1 MAYVVKPM
9 LYLADLYFTDGN
21 ENFRFQWTTKAF
33 VAESANMPNDSE
45 EEEYYQDLA
54 KYNYRQEHLND
65 GSNKAVKFKVTI
77 YDKKNKTEIASKIVN
92 GFEAEFKLNDGE
104 YLWDVV
110 ALDAN
115 GNEITRSEKAYF
127 INPDFEDYDDLD
139 ADISY
144 KDSSAN
150 HKIVDIDSIY
160 GDVNTGINGCWICR
174 KSVIGKINT
183 GNKEAYFSVCGPG
196 DCGDE
201 EAWNMAQNGGY
212 MYSVSNAFGGF
223 NGEFL
228 ASKDCLITCGGIYE
242 YENGK
247 WNYKLFTEPWMCGS
261 EAKAEKNYM
270 FYDRTIY
277 TWDTEQDKLVEV
289 RTVENEIYF
298 ISDLYYLT
306 EEGVFSIEKNE
317 HILEYN
323 VEYGENLIFN
333 DMFFN
338 VFVRDQYGNERD
350 CLEIGEKG
358 SVVVKY
364 YFIDKETHDI
374 SSKEVVIWETAKSNI
389 FVDSDEI
396 FNSRIGNCICFNI
409 QDESDYI
416 DGWISANIV
425 IHELSA
431 NGDIKTYKKTVTT
444 AGDVEF
450 STNTKGQI
458 KITCDTFDSSKD
470 YVMAI
475 NPDFNMVIADDK
487 NNWSDL
493 KENGSSSE
501 DGFKELGAITA
512 PGVLVENETVCKG
525 DEFDYY
531 QFTLD
536 SAAKLKFDI
545 DSSDA
550 TKFVIYELV
559 EKTVRGT
566 TTYSL
571 KALQTT
577 TLAKAK
583 GATNYTATSKDL
595 LLGAG
600 TYYIGVQ
607 STNAAKGGNAEY
619 NFKVSDDSFFYTEGN
634 NYDDWTDLKENGAM
648 GEVGNIG
655 TIDPQNLTVESD
667 WVGYGDVWDYKSFT
681 LDSAAKLKFDIDSS
695 DATKFVIYELV
706 EKTVR
711 DTTTYSLKALQTTT
725 LAKAKG
731 ATNYTATSKDLLL
744 GAGTYYIGVQSTNAA
759 KGGNAEYNFKVS
771 DDSFF
776 YTRGDDGN
784 NNWLYDK
791 QDKVFNYLDNYTI
804 TNDESF
810 LISGETAWVGFD
822 DEYDYFK
829 VSVESD
835 MNVAFYVSATDAV
848 KFSVYQVVN
857 GRLITLKNITVKADN
872 AITLSNLLLKS
883 DGEYYIGI
891 QSSNAAKGGNAEYTI
906 EGTRFVKPLNMTLKG
921 VAERTFDAW
930 DDTYEDNCMWDDD
943 YGDYIKEKM
952 QKANALNFAVEGT
965 EGHDIIRVKSGNI
978 SWVAGSISLGGGNDQ
993 IILAPSSG
1001 ETKLEVR
1008 GDWNEWKDGID
1019 LGVGNDTIIVD
1030 KNCDMELSNI
1040 NFGDG
1045 DDKFILRDNADGIEC
1060 YEVNFGDGDDKFIIG
1075 KISEE
1080 MWVSELDMGDGDDL
1094 IEIDSLTGYS
1104 VINKIDMGYGDD
1116 TLKVND
1122 VQFYEEI
1129 VIDFGDG
1136 YDTLIMNGTLFT
1148 NTIINLEEVKGQGTF
1163 VFMEIPDDYTLEIFK
1178 EAGIDLVQ
1186 AGLGF
1191 TTREKEVANNNR
1203 ETATDLT
1210 LYNDVA
1216 FFWLESEAV
1225 ASNKGEFGCADPVD
1239 WIKLDTRKLSREDE
1253 IEIQFGDS
1261 ITCTLYDPKGKEIE
1275 ICDTFYVLEDWT
1287 RGIYYLK
1294 FEVAE
1299 GSCGSFSISIDD

>member
-1 MAYVVKPM
+1 
-9 LYLADLYFTDGN
+9 
-21 ENFRFQWTTKAF
+21 
-33 VAESANMPNDSE
+33 
-45 EEEYYQDLA
+45 
-54 KYNYRQEHLND
+54 
-65 GSNKAVKFKVTI
+65 
-77 YDKKNKTEIASKIVN
+77 
-92 GFEAEFKLNDGE
+92 
-104 YLWDVV
+104 
-110 ALDAN
+110 
-115 GNEITRSEKAYF
+115 
-127 INPDFEDYDDLD
+127 
-139 ADISY
+139 
-144 KDSSAN
+144 
-150 HKIVDIDSIY
+150 
-160 GDVNTGINGCWICR
+160 
-174 KSVIGKINT
+174 
-183 GNKEAYFSVCGPG
+183 
-196 DCGDE
+196 
-201 EAWNMAQNGGY
+201 
-212 MYSVSNAFGGF
+212 
-223 NGEFL
+223 
-228 ASKDCLITCGGIYE
+228 
-242 YENGK
+242 
-247 WNYKLFTEPWMCGS
+247 
-261 EAKAEKNYM
+261 
-270 FYDRTIY
+270 
-277 TWDTEQDKLVEV
+277 
-289 RTVENEIYF
+289 
-298 ISDLYYLT
+298 
-306 EEGVFSIEKNE
+306 
-317 HILEYN
+317 
-323 VEYGENLIFN
+323 
-333 DMFFN
+333 
-338 VFVRDQYGNERD
+338 
-350 CLEIGEKG
+350 
-358 SVVVKY
+358 
-364 YFIDKETHDI
+364 
-374 SSKEVVIWETAKSNI
+374 
-389 FVDSDEI
+389 
-396 FNSRIGNCICFNI
+396 
-409 QDESDYI
+409 
-416 DGWISANIV
+416 
-425 IHELSA
+425 
-431 NGDIKTYKKTVTT
+431 
-444 AGDVEF
+444 
-450 STNTKGQI
+450 
-458 KITCDTFDSSKD
+458 
-470 YVMAI
+470 
-475 NPDFNMVIADDK
+475 
-487 NNWSDL
+487 
-493 KENGSSSE
+493 
-501 DGFKELGAITA
+501 
-512 PGVLVENETVCKG
+512 
-525 DEFDYY
+525 
-531 QFTLD
+531 
-536 SAAKLKFDI
+536 
-545 DSSDA
+545 
-550 TKFVIYELV
+550 
-559 EKTVRGT
+559 
-566 TTYSL
+566 
-571 KALQTT
+571 
-577 TLAKAK
+577 
-583 GATNYTATSKDL
+583 
-595 LLGAG
+595 
-600 TYYIGVQ
+600 
-607 STNAAKGGNAEY
+607 
-619 NFKVSDDSFFYTEGN
+619 
-634 NYDDWTDLKENGAM
+634 
-648 GEVGNIG
+648 
-655 TIDPQNLTVESD
+655 
-667 WVGYGDVWDYKSFT
+667 
-681 LDSAAKLKFDIDSS
+681 
-695 DATKFVIYELV
+695 
-706 EKTVR
+706 
-711 DTTTYSLKALQTTT
+711 
-725 LAKAKG
+725 
-731 ATNYTATSKDLLL
+731 
-744 GAGTYYIGVQSTNAA
+744 
-759 KGGNAEYNFKVS
+759 
-771 DDSFF
+771 
-776 YTRGDDGN
+776 
-784 NNWLYDK
+784 
-791 QDKVFNYLDNYTI
+791 
-804 TNDESF
+804 
-810 LISGETAWVGFD
+810 
-822 DEYDYFK
+822 
-829 VSVESD
+829 

>member
-1 MAYVVKPM
+1 
-9 LYLADLYFTDGN
+9 
-21 ENFRFQWTTKAF
+21 
-33 VAESANMPNDSE
+33 
-45 EEEYYQDLA
+45 
-54 KYNYRQEHLND
+54 
-65 GSNKAVKFKVTI
+65 
-77 YDKKNKTEIASKIVN
+77 
-92 GFEAEFKLNDGE
+92 
-104 YLWDVV
+104 
-110 ALDAN
+110 
-115 GNEITRSEKAYF
+115 
-127 INPDFEDYDDLD
+127 
-139 ADISY
+139 
-144 KDSSAN
+144 
-150 HKIVDIDSIY
+150 
-160 GDVNTGINGCWICR
+160 
-174 KSVIGKINT
+174 
-183 GNKEAYFSVCGPG
+183 
-196 DCGDE
+196 
-201 EAWNMAQNGGY
+201 
-212 MYSVSNAFGGF
+212 
-223 NGEFL
+223 
-228 ASKDCLITCGGIYE
+228 
-242 YENGK
+242 
-247 WNYKLFTEPWMCGS
+247 
-261 EAKAEKNYM
+261 
-270 FYDRTIY
+270 
-277 TWDTEQDKLVEV
+277 
-289 RTVENEIYF
+289 
-298 ISDLYYLT
+298 
-306 EEGVFSIEKNE
+306 
-317 HILEYN
+317 
-323 VEYGENLIFN
+323 
-333 DMFFN
+333 
-338 VFVRDQYGNERD
+338 
-350 CLEIGEKG
+350 
-358 SVVVKY
+358 
-364 YFIDKETHDI
+364 
-374 SSKEVVIWETAKSNI
+374 
-389 FVDSDEI
+389 
-396 FNSRIGNCICFNI
+396 
-409 QDESDYI
+409 
-416 DGWISANIV
+416 
-425 IHELSA
+425 
-431 NGDIKTYKKTVTT
+431 
-444 AGDVEF
+444 
-450 STNTKGQI
+450 
-458 KITCDTFDSSKD
+458 
-470 YVMAI
+470 
-475 NPDFNMVIADDK
+475 
-487 NNWSDL
+487 
-493 KENGSSSE
+493 
-501 DGFKELGAITA
+501 
-512 PGVLVENETVCKG
+512 
-525 DEFDYY
+525 
-531 QFTLD
+531 
-536 SAAKLKFDI
+536 
-545 DSSDA
+545 
-550 TKFVIYELV
+550 
-559 EKTVRGT
+559 
-566 TTYSL
+566 
-571 KALQTT
+571 
-577 TLAKAK
+577 
-583 GATNYTATSKDL
+583 
-595 LLGAG
+595 
-600 TYYIGVQ
+600 
-607 STNAAKGGNAEY
+607 
-619 NFKVSDDSFFYTEGN
+619 
-634 NYDDWTDLKENGAM
+634 M